1 MGGVSRK
8 EQLQQQTKEFMQK
21 KVLVRN
27 SSDDEIWEKV
37 KNVPKLSKP
46 LAIFCAV
53 INIILPGSG
62 TITAACMTP
71 DDKLSK
77 SQLIIGI
84 L

>member
-1 MGGVSRK
+1 MLSWR
-8 EQLQQQTKEFMQK
+8 F
-21 KVLVRN
+21 
-27 SSDDEIWEKV
+27 DDEPSKWTHLPHVSVAWQKV